1 MNMLAICEEILALNL
16 KENVLRKSVKRLN
29 KSYIW
34 LSVCVLGLSILAF
47 DQEKR
52 LQKLEKSQ
60 DEKLR
65 KAFEQGEKSM
75 ENEDFDKEIDEEM
88 D

>member
-1 MNMLAICEEILALNL
+1 MNILEIYKEIFALNL
-16 KENVLRKSVKRLN
+16 REKQVVKALKKVN
-29 KSYIW
+29 NSCIW
-34 LSVCVLGLSILAF
+34 LSICVLGLSILAV

-75 ENEDFDKEIDEEM
+75 ETEDFDKEID
-88 D
+88 DDLA